1 MNLTVRDVSRE
12 LDVSEDTI
20 RRWDKKGLIKSSR
33 NELNYRVFDLDEVRR
48 LQAKLNGTG
57 NSNKYKIL
65 KTNTKTQYSAIE
77 LFAGAGGTALGLEN
91 AGINHL
97 LLNEIDKDCSKT
109 LKANFPQNTNIVCED
124 VKKLNFTEFKD
135 KVDIVQ
141 AGFPCQAFS
150 YAGKSRGFEDTRG
163 TLFFNIANIVKQK
176 IETGNPPKVL
186 FLENVKGLKS
196 HMKGETLKTILATLD
211 ELGYAY
217 NYEVLNAKYFGVPQN
232 RERLFIIAW
241 YKRLVKVDTFRFPYG
256 ISPNGDTI
264 YEKTKDLAEKVIKTK
279 VSDIFEPEKTMDE
292 YYTISD
298 RMWIG
303 HQRRKERNRAN
314 GKGFGYSLFNSDS
327 VYCSTISARYW
338 KDGSE
343 ILIDQSDKGLNPRR
357 LTPVEAGRLQ
367 GYRILGNGWQ
377 NPECADNDNY
387 NSKNPE
393 FKIRLSNLTYPQ
405 FIN

>member
-1 MNLTVRDVSRE
+1 MR
-12 LDVSEDTI
+12 
-20 RRWDKKGLIKSSR
+20 KK
-33 NELNYRVFDLDEVRR
+33 
-48 LQAKLNGTG
+48 
-57 NSNKYKIL
+57 NKEYTFID
-65 KTNTKTQYSAIE
+65 
-77 LFAGAGGTALGLEN
+77 LFAGIGGFHTAMQSVGAHCVFASEWDKYARISYEEN
-91 AGINHL
+91 YKNTEPNLFKKDRKGNYIFF
-97 LLNEIDKDCSKT
+97 NEDITMADPASIPVFD
-109 LKANFPQNTNIVCED
+109 VCC
-124 VKKLNFTEFKD
+124 
-135 KVDIVQ
+135 
-141 AGFPCQAFS
+141 AGFPCQPFS
-150 YAGKSRGFEDTRG
+150 VAGLRRGFKDTRG

-176 IETGNPPKVL
+176 IESGNPPKVL
-186 FLENVKGLKS
+186 FLENVKGLRS

-217 NYEVLNAKYFGVPQN
+217 NYDVLNAKYFGVPQN

-241 YKRLVKVDTFRFPYG
+241 YKDLIKVDAFKFPYG
-256 ISPNGDTI
+256 IAPNGETI
-264 YEKTKDLAEKVIKTK
+264 YDKTKDLAEKVIKTK
-279 VSDIFEPEKTMDE
+279 VSDIFEPEKTMDV

-298 RMWIG
+298 RMWEG

-343 ILIDQSDKGLNPRR
+343 ILIDQSNKGLNPRR

-377 NPECADNDNY
+377 NPECANNDNY

-393 FKIRLSNLTYPQ
+393 FKIVVSRKEAYHQ
-405 FIN
+405 FGNSVAIPVIKRMAQEIMKQLFR